1 MAKVYDYKK
10 IQEMRQSLIDELS
23 AIFPQTTIELLNL
36 AENRLQSAIMA
47 GLFDDDLKK
56 DIWQKP

>member
-10 IQEMRQSLIDELS
+10 IQQMREALIEELNS
-23 AIFPQTTIELLNL
+23 IFPQTTIELLNL

-47 GLFDDDLKK
+47 GLFEDDIKK